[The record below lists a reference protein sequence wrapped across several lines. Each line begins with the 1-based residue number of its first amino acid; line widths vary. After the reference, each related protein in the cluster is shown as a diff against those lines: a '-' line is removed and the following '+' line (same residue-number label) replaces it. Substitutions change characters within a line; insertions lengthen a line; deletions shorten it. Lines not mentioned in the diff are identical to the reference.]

1 MTAWADPG
9 FPVGGGAD
17 PRGGGAPTYNFA
29 KFCKKLH
36 EIEKNLGRRGARAGH
51 APPKSATGQPEWV
64 AHPFLP
70 VNGTE
75 SLGVNEP

>member
-17 PRGGGAPTYNFA
+17 PRGGCQHIIFA

-36 EIEKNLGRRGARAGH
+36 EIEKILGRRGARAGH

-70 VNGTE
+70 VNLTE